1 MASDLVLS
9 PMRLGGFELAALTR
23 LQEQLYDLRRIR
35 PDIKLMIFGT
45 MFQNNAS
52 SREAECQ
59 MRSHFGQSYMQT
71 HIRHSTPLMRRSF
84 GAGTITQSSP
94 RCNASKDY
102 IALLDELLGGDWRE

>member
-1 MASDLVLS
+1 MNQINILQKALDSVQEDYDYCVIDCGLQLDLTVVNAIMASDLVLS

-59 MRSHFGQSYMQT
+59 MRSLWTIIYANPY
-71 HIRHSTPLMRRSF
+71 TP
-84 GAGTITQSSP
+84 
-94 RCNASKDY
+94 
-102 IALLDELLGGDWRE
+102 